1 MYSITPTLRRL
12 SRRTT
17 AAPGDASA
25 WLDTDEAAALWGA
38 VLDGGLPDLELGA
51 LLAVLAA
58 TGESRE
64 ELLGLHHALAARCE
78 RFAPE
83 LPRRAVSIP
92 AYGLVPGEA
101 ALAVLLALFLHRF
114 DVPVVLHGTLD
125 SPAGPSVPALLRELG
140 VLPSGSLAD
149 AEREL
154 RASGV
159 AFMPAQLFSPALAMV
174 LSLRTRLGTT
184 NAAHLAAHA
193 MDPGAMGALRLAM
206 GVHGCASER
215 LAGMLAGA
223 GGDALWL
230 SWPAGA
236 TPENLS
242 FRPRIT
248 LFSGATE
255 TVLFESEDADRP
267 CQGAPPSSAQLVPWM
282 RAVIERRTP
291 APLAL
296 VSLAT
301 ACIHAAGAAADF
313 TQAKAIVSL
322 QSGRL
327 AA

>member
-1 MYSITPTLRRL
+1 MHSITPTLRRL

-51 LLAVLAA
+51 LLAVLAL

-64 ELLGLHHALAARCE
+64 ELLGLHHALTARCE
-78 RFAPE
+78 RFAPD
-83 LPRRAVSIP
+83 LARRAVSIP
-92 AYGLVPGEA
+92 VYGLVPGEA
-101 ALAVLLALFLHRF
+101 ALAVLLALFLRRF
-114 DVPVVLHGTLD
+114 EVPVVLHGTLD
-125 SPAGPSVPALLRELG
+125 SPAGPSAPALLRELG
-140 VLPSGSLAD
+140 VLPSGSLAE

-174 LSLRTRLGTT
+174 LSLRTRLGST

-193 MDPGAMGALRLAM
+193 MDPGAMGALRLGM
-206 GVHGCASER
+206 GVRGCASER
-215 LAGMLAGA
+215 LAGMLSGT
-223 GGDALWL
+223 GDALWL

-236 TPENLS
+236 TPGNLS

-248 LFSGATE
+248 HISGEAG
-255 TVLFESEDADRP
+255 TVLFESEDAARP
-267 CQGAPPSSAQLVPWM
+267 GQCSLPSAAQLLPWM
-282 RAVIERRTP
+282 RDVIDRRTA

-296 VSLAT
+296 VNLAT
-301 ACIHAAGAAADF
+301 ACLHAAGAAADF

>member
-1 MYSITPTLRRL
+1 MHSITPTLRRL

-25 WLDTDEAAALWGA
+25 WLDTDESAALWGA
-38 VLDGGLPDLELGA
+38 VLDGGMPDLELGA
-51 LLAVLAA
+51 LLAVLAL

-78 RFAPE
+78 RFAPD
-83 LPRRAVSIP
+83 LARRAVSIP
-92 AYGLVPGEA
+92 VYGLVPGEA
-101 ALAVLLALFLHRF
+101 AHAVLLALFLRRF

-125 SPAGPSVPALLRELG
+125 SPAGPSAPALLRELG
-140 VLPSGSLAD
+140 VLPSGSLAE

-206 GVHGCASER
+206 GVRGCASER
-215 LAGMLAGA
+215 LAGLLSVT

-236 TPENLS
+236 TPENPS

-248 LFSGATE
+248 RLSGDAA
-255 TVLFESEDADRP
+255 TVLFEAEDAGRSA
-267 CQGAPPSSAQLVPWM
+267 QGAQPSASQLVPWM
-282 RAVIERRTP
+282 QAVIARRTP

-296 VSLAT
+296 VNLAT

-313 TQAKAIVSL
+313 MQAKAIVSL

>member
-1 MYSITPTLRRL
+1 MHSITPILRRL

-25 WLDTDEAAALWGA
+25 WLDGDEASALWGA

-51 LLAVLAA
+51 LLAALSL
-58 TGESRE
+58 TGETPE

-78 RFAPE
+78 RFAPD
-83 LPRRAVSIP
+83 LARRAIAIP

-101 ALAVLLALFLHRF
+101 LLAVLLAFFLRRF

-140 VLPSGSLAD
+140 ILPSASLAD

-154 RASGV
+154 RASGI

-206 GVHGCASER
+206 GVHGSPSAR
-215 LAGMLAGA
+215 LAGLLAGA
-223 GGDALWL
+223 GGQALSL
-230 SWPAGA
+230 SWPAG
-236 TPENLS
+236 TSPEDLS
-242 FRPRIT
+242 FRRIT
-248 LFSGATE
+248 VIAGDRSE
-255 TVLFESEDADRP
+255 ILFESEDAGRP
-267 CQGAPPSSAQLVPWM
+267 GHGLPPTPAQLLPWM
-282 RAVIERRTP
+282 QAIIDRRSP
-291 APLAL
+291 APLPL
-296 VSLAT
+296 VNLAT
-301 ACIHAAGAAADF
+301 ACIHASGAAADF